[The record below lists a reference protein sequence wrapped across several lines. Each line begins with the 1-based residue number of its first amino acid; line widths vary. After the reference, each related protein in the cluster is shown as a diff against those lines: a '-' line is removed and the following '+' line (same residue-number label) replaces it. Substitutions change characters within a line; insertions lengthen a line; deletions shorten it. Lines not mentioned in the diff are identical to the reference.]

1 MQFAIP
7 VALCDP
13 TELTAIAST
22 ADACG
27 YGWIAV
33 SDHLIY
39 PREFSQPYPYTKDGK
54 PRFSEDTSW
63 PDPWIAISAM
73 AAVSQQLKF
82 YTNVYVLPARNPV
95 HVAKF
100 LATLA
105 VMSNNRVALG
115 AGMGWMSEEFNA
127 GGQPFAKRGARADE
141 MLGIIKALHSG
152 EMVEHHGQ
160 FFDLPALKMR
170 PAPTAPVPVFVGGF
184 SDAALK
190 RAAQHDGWI
199 SDVHTTAELQAF
211 FDRIEQYRRDCG
223 REKQPFERLCFGTRD
238 AVDLDGFRRLRDMG
252 VTALCTPPWFFYPD
266 KVHGGKPTSPLSVKL
281 DAIKRFAD
289 DYVAKL

>member
-13 TELTAIAST
+13 TELTAIAKT
-22 ADACG
+22 ADEHG

-54 PRFSEDTSW
+54 PRFSEDTNW
-63 PDPWIAISAM
+63 PDPWVAISAM
-73 AAVSQQLKF
+73 AAVTQTLRF

-100 LATLA
+100 LSTLA

-115 AGMGWMSEEFNA
+115 AGMGWMPEEFIA
-127 GGQPFAKRGARADE
+127 GGQPFEKRGARADE
-141 MLGIIKALHSG
+141 MLTVIKKCWSG
-152 EMVEHHGQ
+152 EMIEHHGD

-170 PAPTAPVPVFVGGF
+170 PAPSQDLPVYVGGF
-184 SDAALK
+184 SEPALK

-199 SDVHTTAELQAF
+199 SDVHTSAELKTY
-211 FDRIEQYRRDCG
+211 FDKADQYRRELG
-223 REKQPFERLCFGTRD
+223 RDHLPFERLCFNARD
-238 AVDLDGFRRLRDMG
+238 AYDLDGFRRMRDMG
-252 VTALCTPPWFFYPD
+252 VTALCTPPWFFY
-266 KVHGGKPTSPLSVKL
+266 GGKPTSPLTVKL

-289 DYVAKL
+289 DVIAKI

>member
-13 TELTAIAST
+13 AELTAIART
-22 ADACG
+22 ADECD
-27 YGWIAV
+27 YGWIAL

-39 PREFSQPYPYTKDGK
+39 PQHFSQPYPYTKDGK
-54 PRFSEDTSW
+54 PRFSEDTAW

-73 AAVSQQLKF
+73 AAVTQQLRF

-105 VMSNNRVALG
+105 IMSNNRVALG
-115 AGMGWMSEEFNA
+115 AGMGWMSEEFA
-127 GGQPFAKRGARADE
+127 ASGQAFAKRGARADE
-141 MLGIIKALHSG
+141 ILAVMQKLWTG
-152 EMVEHHGQ
+152 EMVEHHGD
-160 FFDLPALKMR
+160 FYDFPALKMR
-170 PAPTAPVPVFVGGF
+170 PAPSQQVPVYVGGF
-184 SDAALK
+184 SEPALR

-199 SDVHTTAELQAF
+199 SDVHSSEELQQYF
-211 FDRIEQYRRDCG
+211 NKIQQYRRELQ
-223 REKQPFERLCFGTRD
+223 REHLPFEMLCFNARD
-238 AVDLDGFRRLRDMG
+238 AFDLDGFKRMRDMG
-252 VTALCTPPWFFYPD
+252 VTALCTPPWFFY
-266 KVHGGKPTSPLSVKL
+266 GGKPTSPLGFKL

-289 DYVAKL
+289 DYIAKL

>member
-13 TELTAIAST
+13 TELTAIAKT
-22 ADACG
+22 ADECG

-33 SDHLIY
+33 SDHLVY

-54 PRFSEDTSW
+54 PRFSEDTPW

-115 AGMGWMSEEFNA
+115 AGMGWMSEEFSA

-141 MLGIIKALHSG
+141 MLALIRTLHSG
-152 EMVEHHGQ
+152 EMVEHHSS
-160 FFDLPALKMR
+160 FYDLPALKMR
-170 PAPTAPVPVFVGGF
+170 PAPTQPVPVFVGGF
-184 SDAALK
+184 SDAALQ
-190 RAAQHDGWI
+190 RAARHDGWI

-211 FDRIEQYRRDCG
+211 FDCIDEYRKQAERDHL
-223 REKQPFERLCFGTRD
+223 PFERLCFNTRD
-238 AVDLDGFRRLRDMG
+238 AADLDGFRRLRDMG
-252 VTALCTPPWFFYPD
+252 VTALCTPPWFFY
-266 KVHGGKPTSPLSVKL
+266 GGKPTSPLTVKL
-281 DAIKRFAD
+281 DAIRRFAD
-289 DYVAKL
+289 EYVAKL